1 MGLMKA
7 SDLQAKDVVNIL
19 DGARLGM
26 VGDLEIDLD
35 HGMVKAIVVPG
46 TARLFGL
53 WRGGQEYVIP
63 WDQIV
68 KIGTDVILVELRP
81 SGENEG
87 ERGLSR
93 PTVSGGY

>member
-1 MGLMKA
+1 MMKA
-7 SDLQAKDVVNIL
+7 SDFQAKDVVNIL
-19 DGARLGM
+19 DGARLGT

-68 KIGTDVILVELRP
+68 KIGTDVILVEWRP
-81 SGENEG
+81 SAESEG
-87 ERGLSR
+87 DRSVNGH
-93 PTVSGGY
+93 TVSGGY